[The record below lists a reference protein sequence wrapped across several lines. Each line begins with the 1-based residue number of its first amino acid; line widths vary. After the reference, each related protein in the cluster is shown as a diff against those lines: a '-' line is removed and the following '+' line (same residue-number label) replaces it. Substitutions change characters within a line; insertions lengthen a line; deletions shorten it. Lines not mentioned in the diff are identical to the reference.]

1 MPKLNDVQNTALEII
16 DFLYFFDLVSLST
29 ITTEKVDIYKRLND
43 LVESL
48 IVNKNL
54 KGQEAETYRHYLL
67 CGVEIL
73 ATYNAVQEWNYTDP
87 NLTER
92 QKQEANKQINEHRLR
107 LVFRAL
113 VEELNK
119 SKAFKNSFA
128 DDVSLLTKE
137 SGIAQASHSV
147 SFRLVAQML
156 TFELGGNISCHV
168 YRRLVK
174 LKILNSSKE
183 TLQDNYDEID
193 NKHIFLRALLF
204 VEFEM
209 LRKRLFCEYGDQ
221 QLIMEAAPNDI
232 LESIRSRREAFY
244 HKYQSLLNTSND
256 FIRINNDVD
265 VMDREQVQSY
275 IKSIDKNLCHNRIF
289 SEFKGTWISLFGTWQ
304 LICEKEFEL
313 DNAIYGAM
321 DNDDSCSARAE
332 EIMRNQYGFVI
343 SARSLKDCYN
353 RVKNLYFFIRDC
365 VNDIVEEP
373 KHGFI
378 ASDLTTHFYYHPN
391 MSKNL
396 LEVLEEIKG

>member
-16 DFLYFFDLVSLST
+16 DFIYFFDFVSLST
-29 ITTEKVDIYKRLND
+29 ITARKVDIYERLND

-54 KGQEAETYRHYLL
+54 KGQEAETYKHYLL

-73 ATYNAVQEWNYTDP
+73 ATYNAVQELNYTDP

-92 QKQEANKQINEHRLR
+92 QKQEVNKQVNHHRLN
-107 LVFRAL
+107 LVWNAL
-113 VEELNK
+113 LEEMRE
-119 SKAFKNSFA
+119 SKVSEKSFA
-128 DDVSLLTKE
+128 KDVVMLTIK
-137 SGIAQASHSV
+137 SGIGRASHSV

-156 TFELGGNISCHV
+156 AFEQGGNISCHV
-168 YRRLVK
+168 YRRLIK

-183 TLQDNYDEID
+183 TLQDHYDEID

-221 QLIMEAAPNDI
+221 PLIMEVAPNDI
-232 LESIRSRREAFY
+232 LESIRSRREAY
-244 HKYQSLLNTSND
+244 YQKYQSLLNTSNN
-256 FIRINNDVD
+256 FIRINNNVD
-265 VMDREQVQSY
+265 VMDSEQVQRY
-275 IKSIDKNLCHNRIF
+275 IKSISKNLCHNRIF
-289 SEFKGTWISLFGTWQ
+289 SEFKGTWISLFGTWH
-304 LICEKEFEL
+304 LICEKGFEL
-313 DNAIYGAM
+313 DNPIYAAM
-321 DNDDSCSARAE
+321 KNDDSCSARAE
-332 EIMRNQYGFVI
+332 ETMRNQYGFVI

-378 ASDLTTHFYYHPN
+378 APDLATHFYYHPN